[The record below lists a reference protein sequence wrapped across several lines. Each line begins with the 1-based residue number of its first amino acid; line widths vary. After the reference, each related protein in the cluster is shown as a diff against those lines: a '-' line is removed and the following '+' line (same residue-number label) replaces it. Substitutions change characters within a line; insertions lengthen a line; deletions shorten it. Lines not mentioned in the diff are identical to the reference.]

1 MSDSTAAAE
10 GFEFKLE
17 EAGPARKR
25 MHICVTTDAIQAKLS
40 DSMQTLEMQSTLP
53 GFRKGRA
60 PRHLLQRKFGEA
72 IRADACQ
79 ELIQDGCRRG
89 LEAFSLQPLGG
100 LEPTDPEANPTIVD
114 GQPLELSVEFEVVP
128 EFELPDLSTLELSR
142 PTIEVEDKHIDE
154 ELERQCMR
162 NGEVESLESSFKPKD
177 RFLGKAMMYIDGE
190 EEAAFQH
197 EEILVVLPEKGE
209 TGTML
214 GLNIE
219 DLGACFKRKKVGQVI
234 TAETTGP
241 DSHEREDIQG
251 KPLRIEYKIEVA
263 ERVSPCKP
271 ADLIEKFSLP
281 SEDVLRE
288 QIRLALEQQRD
299 EEQGNV
305 LREQAMRGLSEAI
318 EMELPERLS
327 SQQITSD
334 LQRIEMEMMQKGLT
348 QSEIESQLADLR
360 ERSEE
365 NTKDNL
371 KSWFIMQKIA
381 QDQDIEVSEQEING
395 RIATM
400 AMRQGVRA
408 DLLRAELV
416 KHDRV
421 NAIASSIRD
430 RKAADWV
437 VSQSTVKDISLD
449 EWETKVKDQKAAAS
463 A

>member
-1 MSDSTAAAE
+1 MSDSTATVE

-25 MHICVTTDAIQAKLS
+25 LHICVTTEAIQAKLS

-60 PRHLLQRKFGEA
+60 PRHLLERKFGEA
-72 IRADACQ
+72 IRSDACQ

-89 LEAFSLQPLGG
+89 LDAFSLQPLGG
-100 LEPTDPEANPTIVD
+100 LEPTDPEANPQIVD
-114 GQPLELSVEFEVVP
+114 GQPLELAVEFEVVP
-128 EFELPDLSTLELSR
+128 EFEFPELSTIELSR
-142 PTIEVEDKHIDE
+142 PTMEVEDNHIDE

-162 NGEVESLESSFKPKD
+162 HGQVESLDKSFKPQD
-177 RFLGKAMMYIDGE
+177 RFLGHASMYIDGAD
-190 EEAAFQH
+190 EAAFEHDQV
-197 EEILVVLPEKGE
+197 LVVLPEKGE
-209 TGTML
+209 TGTLL
-214 GLNIE
+214 GLNID
-219 DLGACFKRKKVGQVI
+219 DLGACFKGKKVGDTI

-241 DSHEREDIQG
+241 DTHEREDIQG
-251 KPLRIEYKIEVA
+251 KPLRIDFKIDVA
-263 ERVSPCKP
+263 ERVTPCSP
-271 ADLIEKFSLP
+271 ADLIEQFSLA

-305 LREQAMRGLSEAI
+305 LRDQAMRNLSDAI
-318 EMELPERLS
+318 TMELPERLS
-327 SQQITSD
+327 SQQISSD
-334 LQRIEMEMMQKGLT
+334 LQRIELEMMQKGLSQT
-348 QSEIESQLADLR
+348 EIESQLADLR

-371 KSWFIMQKIA
+371 KRWFIMQKIA

-408 DLLRAELV
+408 DLFRAELV

-437 VSQSTVKDISLD
+437 VSQSTIKDISLD
-449 EWETKVKDQKAAAS
+449 EWEAKVKEQQAAAS